1 MDTLQR
7 SALFGLLIIFSL
19 LALIRDFLFYREFP
33 TGQNLLVTVLSI
45 FILLAVLVL
54 GHDIFLQTR
63 PWIANRRVQSS
74 LVVATAILVIV
85 TFLVR
90 QGIV

>member
-7 SALFGLLIIFSL
+7 YALFGLLILFSL

-33 TGQNLLVTVLSI
+33 TGRNLLVTILSI
-45 FILLAVLVL
+45 FILIAILVL

-63 PWIANRRVQSS
+63 QWIANRRVQVG
-74 LVVATAILVIV
+74 LVVATAILVVV
-85 TFLVR
+85 TFLLR
-90 QGIV
+90 QSII